1 MEKVTAIEK
10 ETSMEKEELTIRT
23 KFQTKVKSTC
33 ENLTPKQRKAAVF
46 ALLFILMALCLMSIA
61 DAFQGNGYEFRQE
74 RISPLTI
81 PKNNNNGT
89 K

>member
-10 ETSMEKEELTIRT
+10 EKTMEKEELTIRT

-33 ENLTPKQRKAAVF
+33 ENLTPKQRKVAVIT
-46 ALLFILMALCLMSIA
+46 LLFILMALCLMSIA
-61 DAFQGNGYEFRQE
+61 DAFQGNGSEFRQD